1 MILISITTILL
12 IMSLKTSRWR
22 YPSSSKE
29 LASWLVRM
37 TLRSQEHCCLPGGDV
52 IVGRLTDILMARGDH
67 MIMIQRPPLPRRKRR
82 RWRTGRT
89 AAPWFSVAATS
100 ARGGRERSHGPI
112 WGVCVDY
119 CCCCR
124 RGHNAG
130 KAADYARCRPRR
142 WKYSIFLTTM
152 TTRVVIPFP
161 PYRSRRRLQ
170 HTSRPI

>member
-1 MILISITTILL
+1 MLL
-12 IMSLKTSRWR
+12 IVSLKTSPWR
-22 YPSSSKE
+22 YSSSSKE
-29 LASWLVRM
+29 VDSSYDITIPR
-37 TLRSQEHCCLPGGDV
+37 TLLSPWRRRYRES
-52 IVGRLTDILMARGDH
+52 DILMARRDH
-67 MIMIQRPPLPRRKRR
+67 MIMIQWSPLPRRKRK
-82 RWRTGRT
+82 RWGTGRT

-100 ARGGRERSHGPI
+100 ARGDRERSHGPI

-124 RGHNAG
+124 RGRSAG

-142 WKYSIFLTTM
+142 WKHSIFLTTSM
-152 TTRVVIPFP
+152 TTTMVIPFP